1 MKSERKDIPELK
13 LNRSAFRVTKVG
25 DDSDEVKYWNET
37 SVKERLQHMER
48 LRRMNYGVR
57 ATERLQRVIRVV
69 KCE

>member
-13 LNRSAFRVTKVG
+13 LDRSVFRVTNVG
-25 DDSDEVKYWNET
+25 DESDEIEYWNKT
-37 SVKERLQHMER
+37 SIRERLQHMER

>member
-1 MKSERKDIPELK
+1 MNSERKDIPELK
-13 LNRSAFRVTKVG
+13 LDRSVLRVTNVG
-25 DDSDEVKYWNET
+25 DDSDEIAYWNNT
-37 SVKERLQHMER
+37 TVKERLQHMER